1 MVGLVSQTGARRPKI
16 GLRSGVRDIFHFKQV
31 AVHHNR
37 SVLCRADR
45 PITAAVQTQIRGRHI
60 LHRHCVA
67 GDFGVAGY
75 RSARTV
81 DRQTVFKIRTLHRL
95 GIAQLDLVADQRDRR
110 GVFTAH
116 VRRRKNCRVDVHI
129 MGRQEI
135 AACRYRFGIGHRH
148 RTGPQTLGL
157 VGRAGIPR
165 RQCDFVQRN
174 RRRIGRHIGHI
185 PCLNAVN
192 REQFSRCASRGDVG
206 NTDRIVGKD
215 RRIVV
220 LKPTAAKNQV
230 AAVELNPVSHVGIV
244 CGLSPTE
251 VIDLHALDIGKIRR

>member
-1 MVGLVSQTGARRPKI
+1 
-16 GLRSGVRDIFHFKQV
+16 
-31 AVHHNR
+31 
-37 SVLCRADR
+37 
-45 PITAAVQTQIRGRHI
+45 
-60 LHRHCVA
+60 
-67 GDFGVAGY
+67 
-75 RSARTV
+75 
-81 DRQTVFKIRTLHRL
+81 
-95 GIAQLDLVADQRDRR
+95 
-110 GVFTAH
+110 
-116 VRRRKNCRVDVHI
+116 

-165 RQCDFVQRN
+165 RQCDFVQHN
-174 RRRIGRHIGHI
+174 RRRISRHIGHI

-192 REQFSRCASRGDVG
+192 REQFSRYASRGDVG
-206 NTDRIVGKD
+206 NIDRIVGKD
-215 RRIVV
+215 RRIAV
-220 LKPTAAKNQV
+220 LEPTAAKNQV